1 MVNMSIYVYC
11 SEKGDS
17 SFKPLKLVKC
27 AIEIP
32 EDQLPPTGNK
42 LFINPRL
49 TLEYILGN
57 RCIFILYLYV

>member
-49 TLEYILGN
+49 TL
-57 RCIFILYLYV
+57 